1 MEDLGTLIEVLDL
14 VTLVGVMEHG
24 CFLDL
29 PTLVAVAEH
38 ECLLDL
44 VIIGWVKKGKDYY
57 SYYCSILKLQHIGFE
72 ASSIDRSL
80 MA

>member
-1 MEDLGTLIEVLDL
+1 MTLEQECLLGLPAHVEQECFFELLALVGDLGTLIEALDL

-44 VIIGWVKKGKDYY
+44 VIIVV
-57 SYYCSILKLQHIGFE
+57 CV
-72 ASSIDRSL
+72 
-80 MA
+80 